1 MDNLESNAQLRRAE
15 CTISSMNFNSIR
27 EENIKFILARL
38 QLAQAL
44 LEESDALPGRAGYDF
59 NNEKEWWRHARHE
72 REALVH
78 YLLLTC
84 FDRLG
89 QERGFTTFQD
99 WLSSKK
105 SNHESE
111 RLLALQNL
119 KVTTSPLESAA
130 ALDKQYR
137 ALYGVRNAF
146 YRGIESL
153 PIEIQNKLMSSVTIG
168 FDPIYGTLGPNTSTP
183 SYPLNDDV
191 LERKLKLRYL
201 YDKRNRFTHRL
212 EQYHAASTPL
222 GSHCNNGPSWQAMIR
237 DSRLSY
243 LSGHQD
249 IVRLSNG
256 GAYVYSTDW
265 PFILFETL
273 HAAVESK
280 FHRTDI
286 KLRFAVRC
294 FSSKTP
300 GEVITAEV
308 DHDQLKEFRTLESQ
322 LWELHAK
329 GGLPSRTR

>member
-1 MDNLESNAQLRRAE
+1 
-15 CTISSMNFNSIR
+15 MNSYPIK
-27 EENIKFILARL
+27 EENIKFVLARL

-59 NNEKEWWRHARHE
+59 KSEKEWWRHSRHE
-72 REALVH
+72 REALVN

-99 WLSSKK
+99 WLKSKR
-105 SNHESE
+105 SEHESE
-111 RLLALQNL
+111 RQQVLKTL
-119 KVTTSPLESAA
+119 KVTISPLESAS
-130 ALDKQYR
+130 ALADQYQ

-153 PIEIQNKLMSSVTIG
+153 PVELQDKLMSSITIG

-191 LERKLKLRYL
+191 LERRLKLKYL
-201 YDKRNRFTHRL
+201 YEKRNRFTHRL
-212 EQYHAASTPL
+212 EQHYVASTPL
-222 GSHCNNGPSWQAMIR
+222 ASHDNNDPSWKAMIE
-237 DSRLSY
+237 DSRLLY
-243 LSGHQD
+243 FSGDQEV
-249 IVRLSNG
+249 VRLSNG
-256 GAYVYSTDW
+256 GAHVYSTTW

-273 HAAVESK
+273 HAAVKSK

-286 KLRFAVRC
+286 KLRFEVQCHSAKV
-294 FSSKTP
+294 P
-300 GEVITAEV
+300 GVIITTEV
-308 DHDQLKEFRTLESQ
+308 DHGQLKEFRTLESQ

-329 GGLPSRTR
+329 GGLPSRAR